1 MPEVTVLLQAS
12 GLIQLTFGV
21 LLGWPLALFHT
32 GLSKV
37 GPFLSMKRVLQSHID
52 NMMMGIIQLAISLVA
67 PSDAIVPVVL
77 ILIGAWVNPQI
88 FLLQACL
95 PGPKQLSTPIR
106 AISSVSFVITSVGFV
121 WFLIAALP
129 AILGS

>member
-12 GLIQLTFGV
+12 GLTQLTFGV
-21 LLGWPLALFHT
+21 LLGWPLALFHA
-32 GLSKV
+32 GLSRV
-37 GPFLSMKRVLQSHID
+37 GPFVSMKRVLQSHID
-52 NMMMGIIQLAISLVA
+52 NIMMGIIQLAISLVA
-67 PSDAIVPVVL
+67 PADAAVPVVL

-95 PGPKQLSTPIR
+95 PGPKQLGKPIR
-106 AISSVSFVITSVGFV
+106 AISTVSFIVTTIGFV

-129 AILGS
+129 GIFAN